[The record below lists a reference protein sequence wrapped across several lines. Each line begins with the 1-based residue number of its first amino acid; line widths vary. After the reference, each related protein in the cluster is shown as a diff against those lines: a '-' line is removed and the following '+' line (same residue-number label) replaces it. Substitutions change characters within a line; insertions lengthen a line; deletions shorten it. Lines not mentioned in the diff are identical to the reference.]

1 MRDKMTLDEFHDKYE
16 GKDVKPSL
24 EDGHSGKHIVG
35 IHEQVK
41 QKAKVKRIDN
51 TDDYDV

>member
-35 IHEQVK
+35 IDEQVVRK
-41 QKAKVKRIDN
+41 ERVNRIDSKGKN
-51 TDDYDV
+51 DV

>member
-1 MRDKMTLDEFHDKYE
+1 MRDKMTFGEFNDKYE

-35 IHEQVK
+35 VHEQVN

-51 TDDYDV
+51 TGKCDV